1 MGPGLGKRLTAAG
14 LVDRGRLGAALALST
29 AEPMSLAEA
38 LVRLGVDPELIARIG
53 QNATTSKRLS
63 RARLLEEQP
72 DARASLPPSFIRR
85 RLVLPVAVVDGTLIV
100 ATADPL
106 DRSAVDEAARLSRR
120 PVHAETATVPD
131 LLHVIRAR
139 YGDLTLPKARPTFV
153 LGNRGSGAVPFAEDA
168 STNTRAPSQRASLP
182 PPPRE
187 SSSGTIS
194 LTESTTIA
202 LPAPDSFE
210 ALMLWGVAPSGQP
223 VRRSNR
229 PSPAAAAATNTR
241 RKFERE
247 PRSTPMPTEDLGAIL
262 ATIRAAQNRD
272 RVIELVLSA
281 AMHHARQ
288 AFMFRVREGRLEGVD
303 SSGSSL
309 GAMAIRRIVL
319 PLSPGSTPH
328 RVLVDGQPHLGPL
341 GVVPTDQVLRVAIG
355 SRGGRISMH
364 GVWIDGR
371 PVAMLVAD
379 DVRTGEL
386 GHERLGAVCHAA
398 GQSLKR
404 LVRERV

>member
-38 LVRLGVDPELIARIG
+38 LVRLGVDPELIARTG
-53 QNATTSKRLS
+53 QNATGSKRLS
-63 RARLLEEQP
+63 RAILLGDRP
-72 DARASLPPSFIRR
+72 DVKASLPPSFIRR
-85 RLVLPVAVVDGTLIV
+85 RLVLPVDLSDGVLVV

-106 DRSAVDEAARLSRR
+106 DRSAIDEASRLARR
-120 PVHAETATVPD
+120 PVRAETATVPD
-131 LLHVIRAR
+131 LLHVVRSR
-139 YGDLTLPKARPTFV
+139 YGDLALPKARPTFV
-153 LGNRGSGAVPFAEDA
+153 LGNRSSGAVPFTDE
-168 STNTRAPSQRASLP
+168 STSNARSPSPRGSMP

-187 SSSGTIS
+187 PSSGAIS
-194 LTESTTIA
+194 LTESTSVE
-202 LPAPDSFE
+202 LPSDSYE
-210 ALMLWGVAPSGQP
+210 AWMRWDVAPAGARP
-223 VRRSNR
+223 RRSHR
-229 PSPAAAAATNTR
+229 PPVVTSDGTNTR

-247 PRSTPMPTEDLGAIL
+247 QRSTPTPTEDLGAIL
-262 ATIRAAQNRD
+262 ATIRAAPNRD

-288 AFMFRVREGRLEGVD
+288 AFVFRVREGRLEGVD

-309 GAMAIRRIVL
+309 GAIAIRRIVL
-319 PLSPGSTPH
+319 PLSQGSTPH